1 MACPLGTKPLP
12 KPMLSKIHDVIQHYE
27 ATMRPNVG
35 KTEASPHVYI
45 KMENLQMTDEH
56 DTPTSTV

>member
-1 MACPLGTKPLP
+1 MHP
-12 KPMLSKIHDVIQHYE
+12 D
-27 ATMRPNVG
+27 VG

-45 KMENLQMTDEH
+45 KMKNLQMIDEH